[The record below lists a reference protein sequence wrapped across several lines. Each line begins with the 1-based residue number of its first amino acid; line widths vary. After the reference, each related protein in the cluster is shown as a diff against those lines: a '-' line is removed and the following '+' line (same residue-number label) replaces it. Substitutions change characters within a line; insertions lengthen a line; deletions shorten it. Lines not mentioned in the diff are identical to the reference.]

1 MTATPTPTTT
11 PAHLAHSS
19 TAAQASQPPAPANP
33 PSPDTQATVQVGW
46 GDMQAAVQRGV
57 LAPNQAHALWAD
69 WAAPGSPLRVGGQA
83 SGTGAVEAK
92 GQEPDQLRGQQR
104 GQMQDP
110 IQGHSGAVTEAAR
123 FSFAHVLYY
132 FGGMLAIGAMSLFM
146 TYGWALLGPWGS
158 ALLGTAYFYGAWR
171 VARHFGSRGLPV
183 PAGNLATLAIC
194 LVPLVVWSVQK
205 GLGLWPE
212 GGSTEFVH
220 YHQQINWRWLTLE
233 LATLAAAV
241 VMLRQFRYPFMVMP
255 VAVTLWYL
263 SLDLCHMLM
272 QPNGFDWQFTRDFSL
287 VSGLF
292 VCALAVWVD
301 LRCRLATDPQ
311 DRQDFAFWL
320 YLFGALMF
328 WAGLSLRD
336 SESELNK
343 AMYCF
348 INVVLVFWG
357 AAINRRV
364 FTVLGGMGVAI
375 YLSYLAG
382 KVFQDSLAFTFVLT
396 LLGLSVVALGVWW
409 QRNEVRIHAR
419 LAGWLPVA
427 LRPLADSR

>member
-1 MTATPTPTTT
+1 MTATPTPT
-11 PAHLAHSS
+11 HLAHSS
-19 TAAQASQPPAPANP
+19 TVAQVAQPPAPANP
-33 PSPDTQATVQVGW
+33 PSPDTQATVQLGW

-83 SGTGAVEAK
+83 SGTGTAAK
-92 GQEPDQLRGQQR
+92 GQPPGQQR
-104 GQMQDP
+104 GN
-110 IQGHSGAVTEAAR
+110 SGAVTEAAR

-158 ALLGTAYFYGAWR
+158 ALLGTAYFYGALR

-212 GGSTEFVH
+212 GGSNEFAH

-301 LRCRLATDPQ
+301 LRCRLATAPQ

-328 WAGLSLRD
+328 WSGLSLRE
-336 SESELNK
+336 SESEVNK
-343 AMYCF
+343 AIYCL

-364 FTVLGGMGVAI
+364 FTVLGGIGVAI

-409 QRNEVRIHAR
+409 QRNEVHIHAR

-427 LRPLADSR
+427 LRPLAESR